1 MTTGTARAT
10 NGSMSSPSAR
20 VTIDL
25 TATGDPIAGQLSA
38 GDRAPR
44 PFTGW
49 LQLMSGLQEAVE
61 TLRDQAN
68 DKAEAGAG

>member
-1 MTTGTARAT
+1 
-10 NGSMSSPSAR
+10 MSSQAAR

-25 TATGDPIAGQLSA
+25 TATGDPIAGHVTA
-38 GDRAPR
+38 EGRAPR

-49 LQLMSGLQEAVE
+49 LALMSGLQEALEMLQDE
-61 TLRDQAN
+61 TN

>member
-1 MTTGTARAT
+1 
-10 NGSMSSPSAR
+10 MSSQAAR

-25 TATGDPIAGQLSA
+25 TATGDPIAGQLTA
-38 GDRAPR
+38 EGRAPR

-49 LQLMSGLQEAVE
+49 LQLISGLQEAVE
-61 TLRDQAN
+61 TLRDQAG